1 MFTKLDGVALGLALG
16 SVSGTALL
24 LATLAVALGAAR
36 PDRLPAAP
44 GSVLPRISRQ
54 PGRQFPRAHLRAA
67 AGFAFGWAFA
77 FLRNAALALYL
88 TIAFGRAEKKFL
100 RRLFDYM

>member
-16 SVSGTALL
+16 SVTAPSLL
-24 LATLAVALGAAR
+24 LATLALAS
-36 PDRLPAAP
+36 AAP
-44 GSVLPRISRQ
+44 RLIGPCSSWASTSPGSASAWPAVSSGSSTAL
-54 PGRQFPRAHLRAA
+54 A
-67 AGFAFGWAFA
+67 AGFAFGWVFA

>member
-1 MFTKLDGVALGLALG
+1 MSLAGSLLGLVYGL
-16 SVSGTALL
+16 
-24 LATLAVALGAAR
+24 
-36 PDRLPAAP
+36 
-44 GSVLPRISRQ
+44 
-54 PGRQFPRAHLRAA
+54 A
-67 AGFAFGWAFA
+67 AGFAAGWVFA